1 VLPIRKDSVIPDDKR
16 WMIRGVDRRVRKAI
30 KDAAKAEGT
39 SVGTWVLR
47 ALQRSLETAE
57 GAPATVEGLKE
68 RMRLVEARMEV
79 LEKSHRRLH
88 QKVQAANHRIEKP
101 QAKM

>member
-1 VLPIRKDSVIPDDKR
+1 
-16 WMIRGVDRRVRKAI
+16 MIRGVDRRVRKAI

-39 SVGTWVLR
+39 NVGTWVLR

-88 QKVQAANHRIEKP
+88 QKVQTANHRIEKP
-101 QAKM
+101 QRKCEI